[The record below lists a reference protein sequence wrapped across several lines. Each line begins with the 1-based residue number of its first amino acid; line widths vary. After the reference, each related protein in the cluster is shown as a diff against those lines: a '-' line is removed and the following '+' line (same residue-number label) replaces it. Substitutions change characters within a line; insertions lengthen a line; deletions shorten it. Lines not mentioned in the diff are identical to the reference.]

1 MISILNFLK
10 IMTFI
15 SLLLVHISG
24 CAGLLVGGAATIGVA
39 SIQERSL
46 KDAATDVEIRL
57 RIEDQ
62 LFRADTNNLFAQV
75 GVTVIE
81 QRVLLVGSVSSE
93 ILRDRAAEITWR
105 IPKVKEVLNELTVNP
120 NSSLIDSAK
129 DARISIILTGL
140 LLTDAK
146 ILDINF
152 SHSVSDQVIYIVG
165 IAQDKEEVKKVIHHA
180 RTIRGVKKV
189 ISHILLKSDKRRT

>member
-1 MISILNFLK
+1 
-10 IMTFI
+10 
-15 SLLLVHISG
+15 VHVSG

-46 KDAATDVEIRL
+46 KDAAMDVEIRL

-75 GVTVIE
+75 SVTVIE

-93 ILRDRAAEITWR
+93 NFRDRAAEITWG

-140 LLTDAK
+140 LLTDTK

-152 SHSVSDQVIYIVG
+152 SHSVSDQVVYIVG

-189 ISHILLKSDKRRT
+189 INHILLKSDNRRT

>member
-24 CAGLLVGGAATIGVA
+24 CAGILVGGVATVGVA

-62 LFRADTNNLFAQV
+62 LFRADTNNLFTQV
-75 GVTVIE
+75 SVTVIE

-93 ILRDRAAEITWR
+93 ILRDRAAKITWR

-140 LLTDAK
+140 LLTDTE

-152 SHSVSDQVIYIVG
+152 SHSVSDQVVYIVG

-189 ISHILLKSDKRRT
+189 INHILLKSDNRRT

>member
-24 CAGLLVGGAATIGVA
+24 CAGLLIGGAATVGVA

-75 GVTVIE
+75 SVTVIE

-93 ILRDRAAEITWR
+93 ILRDRAAKITWR

-140 LLTDAK
+140 LLTDTK

>member
-46 KDAATDVEIRL
+46 KDAATDIEISW

-140 LLTDAK
+140 LLTDTK

>member
-15 SLLLVHISG
+15 SLLLVHVSG
-24 CAGLLVGGAATIGVA
+24 CTGFLVGGVATVGVA

-62 LFRADTNNLFAQV
+62 LFKADTNNLFAQV

-129 DARISIILTGL
+129 DARISSILTGL
-140 LLTDAK
+140 
-146 ILDINF
+146 
-152 SHSVSDQVIYIVG
+152 
-165 IAQDKEEVKKVIHHA
+165 
-180 RTIRGVKKV
+180 
-189 ISHILLKSDKRRT
+189 

>member
-10 IMTFI
+10 IMTFV
-15 SLLLVHISG
+15 SLLLVHVSG
-24 CAGLLVGGAATIGVA
+24 CAGLMVGGAATVGVA

-46 KDAATDVEIRL
+46 KDAAMDVEISLRL
-57 RIEDQ
+57 EDK
-62 LFRADTNNLFAQV
+62 LFRADTNNLFARI

-140 LLTDAK
+140 LLTDTE

-189 ISHILLKSDKRRT
+189 INHILLKSDNRRT

>member
-24 CAGLLVGGAATIGVA
+24 CAGLLVGGVATVGVA

-46 KDAATDVEIRL
+46 KDAATDIEISWRL
-57 RIEDQ
+57 EDQ

-75 GVTVIE
+75 SVTVIE

-93 ILRDRAAEITWR
+93 NFRDRAAEITWG

-140 LLTDAK
+140 LLTDTK

-189 ISHILLKSDKRRT
+189 INHILLKSDNRRT

>member
-15 SLLLVHISG
+15 SLLLVHVSG

>member
-15 SLLLVHISG
+15 SLLLVHVSG

-140 LLTDAK
+140 LLTDTE

-152 SHSVSDQVIYIVG
+152 SHSVSDQVVYIVG

-189 ISHILLKSDKRRT
+189 INHILLKSDNRRT

>member
-15 SLLLVHISG
+15 SLLLVHVSG

-62 LFRADTNNLFAQV
+62 LFRADTNNLFAQI

-140 LLTDAK
+140 LLTDTK

>member
-1 MISILNFLK
+1 
-10 IMTFI
+10 MTFI

-24 CAGLLVGGAATIGVA
+24 CAGILVGGAATVGVA

-46 KDAATDVEIRL
+46 KDAAMDVDIRL

-140 LLTDAK
+140 LLTDTE

-152 SHSVSDQVIYIVG
+152 SHSVSDQAVYIIG

-189 ISHILLKSDKRRT
+189 INHILLKSDNRRT

>member
-10 IMTFI
+10 IMTFV
-15 SLLLVHISG
+15 SLLLVHVSG
-24 CAGLLVGGAATIGVA
+24 CAGLMVGGAATVGVA

-140 LLTDAK
+140 LLTDTE

>member
-24 CAGLLVGGAATIGVA
+24 CAGLLVGGAATVGVA

-46 KDAATDVEIRL
+46 KDAATDVEIRV

-75 GVTVIE
+75 SVTVIE

-140 LLTDAK
+140 LLTDTE

-152 SHSVSDQVIYIVG
+152 SHSVSDQVVYIVG

>member
-1 MISILNFLK
+1 M
-10 IMTFI
+10 
-15 SLLLVHISG
+15 
-24 CAGLLVGGAATIGVA
+24 
-39 SIQERSL
+39 
-46 KDAATDVEIRL
+46 

-62 LFRADTNNLFAQV
+62 LFKADTNNLFAQV

>member
-24 CAGLLVGGAATIGVA
+24 CAGLLVGGVATVGVA

-57 RIEDQ
+57 SIEDQ

-140 LLTDAK
+140 LLTDTE

>member
-15 SLLLVHISG
+15 SLLLLHVSG
-24 CAGLLVGGAATIGVA
+24 CAGLLVGGAATVGVA

-46 KDAATDVEIRL
+46 KDAATDIEISWRL
-57 RIEDQ
+57 EDQ

-75 GVTVIE
+75 SVTVIE

-93 ILRDRAAEITWR
+93 NFRDRAAEITWG
-105 IPKVKEVLNELTVNP
+105 IPKVKEVLNELTINL

-140 LLTDAK
+140 LLTDTE

-152 SHSVSDQVIYIVG
+152 SHSVSDQVVYIVG

-189 ISHILLKSDKRRT
+189 INHILLKSDNRRT

>member
-15 SLLLVHISG
+15 SLLLVHVSG

-46 KDAATDVEIRL
+46 KDAATDIEIRL

-62 LFRADTNNLFAQV
+62 LFRADTTNLFSQV

-93 ILRDRAAEITWR
+93 NFRDRAAEITWG
-105 IPKVKEVLNELTVNP
+105 IPKVKEVLNELTINS

-140 LLTDAK
+140 LLTDTE

-152 SHSVSDQVIYIVG
+152 SHSVSDQVVYIVG
-165 IAQDKEEVKKVIHHA
+165 IAQDKKEVKKVIHHA

-189 ISHILLKSDKRRT
+189 INHILLKSDNRRT

>member
-62 LFRADTNNLFAQV
+62 LFKADTNNLFAQV

-93 ILRDRAAEITWR
+93 ILRDKAAEITWG

>member
-24 CAGLLVGGAATIGVA
+24 CAGLLIGGAATVGVA

-46 KDAATDVEIRL
+46 KDAATDIEISW

-62 LFRADTNNLFAQV
+62 LFRADTNNLFAQI

-140 LLTDAK
+140 LLTDTK

>member
-24 CAGLLVGGAATIGVA
+24 CTGLLVGGAATVGVA

-46 KDAATDVEIRL
+46 KDAATDVEISW

-62 LFRADTNNLFAQV
+62 LFRADTNNLFAQI

-140 LLTDAK
+140 LLTDAE

-152 SHSVSDQVIYIVG
+152 SHSVSDQVVYIVG

-189 ISHILLKSDKRRT
+189 INHILLKSDNRRT

>member
-1 MISILNFLK
+1 
-10 IMTFI
+10 MTFI
-15 SLLLVHISG
+15 SLLLVHVSG

-46 KDAATDVEIRL
+46 KDAVTDVEIRL
-57 RIEDQ
+57 SIEDQ
-62 LFRADTNNLFAQV
+62 LFRADTNNLFVQV

-146 ILDINF
+146 VLDINF

-180 RTIRGVKKV
+180 RTIKGVKKV

>member
-24 CAGLLVGGAATIGVA
+24 CAGILVGGAATIGVA

-46 KDAATDVEIRL
+46 KDAATDVGIRL
-57 RIEDQ
+57 SIEDQ
-62 LFRADTNNLFAQV
+62 LFRADTNNLFTQV
-75 GVTVIE
+75 SVTVIE

-93 ILRDRAAEITWR
+93 NFRDRAAEITWG

-140 LLTDAK
+140 LLTDTK

-152 SHSVSDQVIYIVG
+152 SHSVSDQVVYIVG

-189 ISHILLKSDKRRT
+189 INHILLKSDNRRT

>member
-46 KDAATDVEIRL
+46 KDAATDIEIRL

-62 LFRADTNNLFAQV
+62 LFRADTTNLFSQV

-140 LLTDAK
+140 LLTDTE

-152 SHSVSDQVIYIVG
+152 SHSVSDQVVYIVG

>member
-15 SLLLVHISG
+15 SLLLVHVSG
-24 CAGLLVGGAATIGVA
+24 CTGLLVGGVATVGVA

-62 LFRADTNNLFAQV
+62 LFKADTNNLFAQV

-140 LLTDAK
+140 LLNDTK

-152 SHSVSDQVIYIVG
+152 SHSVSNQVIYIVE
-165 IAQDKEEVKKVIHHA
+165 IAQDKEEVKKVINHA
-180 RTIRGVKKV
+180 RSIKGIKKV
-189 ISHILLKSDKRRT
+189 VSHILIKSDNRRT

>member
-24 CAGLLVGGAATIGVA
+24 CAGLLVGGAATVGVA

-46 KDAATDVEIRL
+46 KDAAMDIEISL

-62 LFRADTNNLFAQV
+62 LFRADTNNLFAQI

-140 LLTDAK
+140 LLTDTK

-152 SHSVSDQVIYIVG
+152 SHSVSDQVVYIVG

>member
-24 CAGLLVGGAATIGVA
+24 CAGILVGGAATIGVA

-46 KDAATDVEIRL
+46 KDAATDIEIRL

-75 GVTVIE
+75 SVTVIE

-140 LLTDAK
+140 LLTDTK

>member
-15 SLLLVHISG
+15 SLLLVHVSG
-24 CAGLLVGGAATIGVA
+24 CAGLMVGGAATVGVA

-46 KDAATDVEIRL
+46 IDAATDVEIRL

-62 LFRADTNNLFAQV
+62 LFKTDTNNLFTQV

-140 LLTDAK
+140 LLTDTK

-152 SHSVSDQVIYIVG
+152 SHSVSDQVVYIVG